1 MRRITKKIKAKQFN
15 LPLEEELLNRVLNSK
30 DCIILDKKVFQNR
43 GGDIVIYLEY
53 EYHETG
59 PSEDDELFDDLNPT
73 EIDFA

>member
-15 LPLEEELLNRVLNSK
+15 LPLEEGLLNRVLNSK

-53 EYHETG
+53 EHYETE
-59 PSEDDELFDDLNPT
+59 PSEDDELFDDPNLA

>member
-1 MRRITKKIKAKQFN
+1 MRRTTKKIKAKQFN

-30 DCIILDKKVFQNR
+30 DCIILDKQVLQNR

-53 EYHETG
+53 EQYETE
-59 PSEDDELFDDLNPT
+59 PSDDDDLFNDLNFQ

>member
-1 MRRITKKIKAKQFN
+1 MRRTTKKIKAKQFN

-30 DCIILDKKVFQNR
+30 DCIVMNKQVFQNR

-53 EYHETG
+53 EQYETE
-59 PSEDDELFDDLNPT
+59 PSEDDDLFNDLNFQ

>member
-1 MRRITKKIKAKQFN
+1 VRRITKKIKAKQFN
-15 LPLEEELLNRVLNSK
+15 LPLEEGLLNRVLNSK

-53 EYHETG
+53 EYYEAA
-59 PSEDDELFDDLNPT
+59 PSEDDELFDDLNLT